1 MGCSQGMTGFLDPT
15 VLDEY
20 KDDNGSSF
28 REAANAVGF
37 TAATAKACSQRDNV
51 LQML

>member
-1 MGCSQGMTGFLDPT
+1 MGCSQGMNGFLDPT

-28 REAANAVGF
+28 REAANAVGLH
-37 TAATAKACSQRDNV
+37 CRHSQG
-51 LQML
+51 MFPT